1 MKRLLFILLTFI
13 SLNIF
18 AQSDSFKVKEGSFH
32 KIDGCVTIP
41 ARTDVNDLPMGVIKI
56 IPDNINEQQRMRLT
70 FEGNLA
76 MGIEVEP
83 KEGETWVYVTARA
96 VTFLRIKHP
105 DFGVTEFYPPM
116 EIEANQ
122 CYEMVLQYVAASES
136 ETGFLAISSEPN
148 EADVYVDGKHYGKT
162 TAVVT
167 DLAEGSHTLKLE
179 KQGYVTLTKTINIV
193 KGETLKL
200 NETLQTLS
208 SQKTYLI
215 VKADQPDA
223 MIYIDDEPIN
233 TGEASKSVNIGS
245 THTYRIECDLYHTET
260 GTVTI
265 TDRVTVDK
273 KLRPNFGYIN
283 VTTSPEQGAKVYVD
297 GKYIGES
304 PIKTDKLASGTHT
317 VRVMKEMFKM
327 KEQTFTVT
335 DGQTTNA
342 ALNMAANFVSLT
354 INTDSDSDIYVD
366 GDYKGKGRWTG
377 KLSDGLHNVEARKQN
392 HKPTAKTLDLV
403 LGATQ
408 TITLDAP
415 KPINGSIDVNSSPMG
430 ATIYIDGKSYGE
442 TPNYINNILIGTHE
456 LKLEKQGCTTITKT
470 ISIKENETLTVNE
483 KLQTGKEIVIK
494 TDKSGDKVYVDN
506 NYVGLSPVTTTIT
519 FGSHNLKAERDG
531 KTVSKNIEVSHVE
544 THGRVSSDKEEYM
557 LAAET
562 ENIAPAQHEIKG
574 FIIYEE
580 TGEPLE
586 YATVSLF
593 NSQDST
599 FVTGIITDMKGAFS
613 LKTKSGKYYLLVQF
627 VGCVTKT
634 INLNVKDNVSLGK
647 IFMSP
652 DSAFSSNETF
662 TVNGVSFTMIKVEGG
677 TFSMGATSK
686 QGRDAASDE
695 KPVHSVTL
703 SDYYIGETEVTQEL
717 WEAVMGSNPSDF
729 KGSQKPVECV
739 SWYDCKEFI
748 EKLNQL
754 TGKNFR
760 LPTEAEWEYA
770 ARGGNKS
777 KGYKYSGSN
786 TIDDVA
792 WCYENSGDSGLDGSI
807 WDDDKLEQNNCR
819 THNVKT
825 KSPNELGIYDMSGN
839 VNEWCEDWYGDYSNG
854 SQTNPVG
861 PSTGSYRVRRGGTW
875 LIYARSCGVSLR
887 GYDDPDSRFTVLG
900 LRLCLYQY

>member
-1 MKRLLFILLTFI
+1 MKKILLLFLIFI
-13 SLNIF
+13 SLNVIG
-18 AQSDSFKVKEGSFH
+18 QDNDYFKIKEGSFKH
-32 KIDGCVTIP
+32 IDMAVWDDNKEDHRDIDNNPMALFKISTE
-41 ARTDVNDLPMGVIKI
+41 
-56 IPDNINEQQRMRLT
+56 NINDEQRRKLYFT
-70 FEGNLA
+70 GNRVTE
-76 MGIEVEP
+76 ISD
-83 KEGETWVYVTARA
+83 KVYKTGAVWIYITAQNSDYLEIR
-96 VTFLRIKHP
+96 HP
-105 DFGVTEFYPPM
+105 DYGITRFYFP
-116 EIEANQ
+116 ESL
-122 CYEMVLQYVAASES
+122 CDFCTYEMVLQYIDPTPV

-162 TAVVT
+162 TTVVT
-167 DLAEGSHTLKLE
+167 DLAEGSHTLRLE

-245 THTYRIECDLYHTET
+245 THTYKIECNLYHSET
-260 GTVTI
+260 GTITV

-342 ALNMAANFVSLT
+342 ALNMAANFVSVT
-354 INTDSDSDIYVD
+354 INTDSDADIYVD

-377 KLSDGLHNVEARKQN
+377 KLSEGLHNVEARKQN

-415 KPINGSIDVNSSPMG
+415 KPINGSVDVNSSPMG

-442 TPNYINNILIGTHE
+442 TPNYINNVLIGTHE

-470 ISIKENETLTVNE
+470 INVKEGETLTVNE
-483 KLQTGKEIVIK
+483 KLVSQQTTVNRQQA
-494 TDKSGDKVYVDN
+494 SGN
-506 NYVGLSPVTTTIT
+506 AG
-519 FGSHNLKAERDG
+519 G
-531 KTVSKNIEVSHVE
+531 
-544 THGRVSSDKEEYM
+544 
-557 LAAET
+557 
-562 ENIAPAQHEIKG
+562 
-574 FIIYEE
+574 
-580 TGEPLE
+580 
-586 YATVSLF
+586 
-593 NSQDST
+593 
-599 FVTGIITDMKGAFS
+599 
-613 LKTKSGKYYLLVQF
+613 
-627 VGCVTKT
+627 
-634 INLNVKDNVSLGK
+634 
-647 IFMSP
+647 
-652 DSAFSSNETF
+652 NETF
-662 TVNGVSFTMIKVEGG
+662 TVNGVSFKMIKIEGG
-677 TFSMGATSK
+677 TFNMGATSE
-686 QGRDAASDE
+686 QGSDANSDE
-695 KPVHSVTL
+695 YPVHSVTL

-717 WEAVMGSNPSDF
+717 WEAVMGSNPSNF
-729 KGSQKPVECV
+729 KGSQKPVEFV
-739 SWYDCKEFI
+739 SWHDCKEFI
-748 EKLNQL
+748 TKLNRL

-786 TIDDVA
+786 TIGNVA
-792 WCYENSGDSGLDGSI
+792 WYDG
-807 WDDDKLEQNNCR
+807 NR
-819 THNVKT
+819 GTHKVKT

-839 VNEWCEDWYGDYSNG
+839 VWEWCEDWYGYYSNG
-854 SQTNPVG
+854 SQTNPTG
-861 PSTGSYRVRRGGTW
+861 PSFGSYRVLRGGGW
-875 LIYARSCGVSLR
+875 RVNAKLCRVSYR
-887 GYDDPDSRFTVLG
+887 HNYSPGYRYNSSGFRVVYLP
-900 LRLCLYQY
+900 